1 MKYTLTTTTL
11 IAGLVTSLYCVADSD
26 LASCLADNADKKDKM
41 TVCLDQL
48 HKSMADSRKQEL
60 QQKYEQ
66 TVSDLNKQDAAK
78 RGGSTTSPSNAT
90 PDNSNAGASNPASQ
104 APSGTASNTTT
115 PSSSASG
122 ATTNESSTSTS
133 SSTTTDQSTAPQK
146 KSVDVRPEP
155 REKPKGVQWY

>member
-1 MKYTLTTTTL
+1 MRYTLTTTTL

-66 TVSDLNKQDAAK
+66 TVNDLNKQDAAK
-78 RGGSTTSPSNAT
+78 RNAGGTPQIPTPPSTSATDSTTASSSTTPPST
-90 PDNSNAGASNPASQ
+90 SSSSTNS
-104 APSGTASNTTT
+104 TTT
-115 PSSSASG
+115 EP
-122 ATTNESSTSTS
+122 TTSTS
-133 SSTTTDQSTAPQK
+133 SSSSTTDQSTTPQK

-155 REKPKGVQWY
+155 RDKPKGVQWY